1 VGPGGLPLSGGER
14 RLIALARALATDLPV
29 LLLDEPTEGLDDK
42 ARARV
47 LESIRALSTHRTLV
61 VVTHRPEVAALAAR
75 VVTLDPI
82 SKLAAE

>member
-1 VGPGGLPLSGGER
+1 
-14 RLIALARALATDLPV
+14 
-29 LLLDEPTEGLDDK
+29 
-42 ARARV
+42 V